1 MERKIGETFDFEGKT
16 LQVKESERV
25 CCDGCFFDGKCYS
38 SRQEVAGHCEA
49 VNRGDNKE
57 IIFVEVREQQQD
69 EQPQDEQPQ
78 ETEEIKERKVGEV
91 FEYQGKKLRVEE
103 IKNGGC
109 DGCFFDG
116 QLPSFCNK
124 LTLAGHCESEY
135 RTDKKEVIFVEITEE
150 QLQEQPQELNLCEI
164 LKYCPD
170 GETFWSPMLGD
181 VKLYDINQEAKMVD
195 VKLENG
201 ETWNFNSDG
210 TISFGGTTT
219 SPEIMLYPSREQRD
233 WMQVKY
239 EKKLPKTWEEFCKN
253 YPRKKDEA
261 YLDLGSQIFI
271 FPQDYEYRTEDTD
284 KNILPSKQ
292 AAEAHLALMQL
303 HQLRDA
309 WREGWLP
316 DWEDGGQNKYV
327 IAPDKGEFEI
337 WQYHTVSRF
346 LAFQDEKRADEFKD
360 CFIDLIRKAGD
371 LI

>member
-38 SRQEVAGHCEA
+38 LRQEVAGHCEA

-57 IIFVEVREQQQD
+57 
-69 EQPQDEQPQ
+69 
-78 ETEEIKERKVGEV
+78 
-91 FEYQGKKLRVEE
+91 
-103 IKNGGC
+103 
-109 DGCFFDG
+109 
-116 QLPSFCNK
+116 
-124 LTLAGHCESEY
+124 
-135 RTDKKEVIFVEITEE
+135 VIFVEITEE
-150 QLQEQPQELNLCEI
+150 QPQEQTEPQEQAEQQTEQPQKLNLCEI
-164 LKYCPD
+164 LKYCPQ

-181 VKLYDINQEAKMVD
+181 VKLFDINQKSKMVD
-195 VKLENG
+195 VESESG
-201 ETWNFNSDG
+201 ETWDINADG
-210 TISFGGTTT
+210 TITFGNVT

-233 WMQVKY
+233 WTKVKY

-261 YLDLGSQIFI
+261 YFDMGSQIFI
-271 FPQDYEYRTEDTD
+271 FPQDYEYRSKDTD
-284 KNILPSKQ
+284 KNIMPSKQ

-309 WREGWLP
+309 WREGWVP
-316 DWEDGGQNKYV
+316 DWNDGGQNKYV
-327 IAPDKGEFEI
+327 IAYDKGEFEI

-360 CFIDLIRKAGD
+360 CFIDLIKQVGD